1 MMAFICLSIGCLI
14 LGNEYGASAGFAVFF
29 IALATS

>member
-1 MMAFICLSIGCLI
+1 MALLSLVLGCFI

-29 IALATS
+29 IALATT